1 LNEPKNLGKG
11 GWENCENDYLV
22 YQMYQECRELCRELE
37 RKMSCFIGTEDRKE
51 KILKECADVAN
62 FVMMIAD
69 NVKALDD

>member
-1 LNEPKNLGKG
+1 
-11 GWENCENDYLV
+11 
-22 YQMYQECRELCRELE
+22 
-37 RKMSCFIGTEDRKE
+37 MSCFIGTEDRKE